1 MELKDLKRVRV
12 VVSVLVFALVTY
24 LFLDLGNAVAP
35 WLSSFVVAFQ
45 LLPALTKTLVSLGL
59 WTIGGAAILVITILF
74 GRVYCSSLCPLGTL
88 QDVVIHIAGRVR
100 GRRKFRYSKPEYP
113 LHYGILV
120 ITALLFAAGSLFLL
134 NLLEPFSLY
143 GRVLQGIVRP
153 VVVAGNNLIGLLLR
167 GVDVYAVYTIPL
179 HAPAA
184 GVLGSTILLFGA
196 VVYLSYYH
204 GRLFCNSL
212 CPAGALLSLVSRFSF
227 FQIVVDRETCTE
239 CGLCEKVCKASCI
252 ESTTKRID
260 YAACVGCFNCLDACP
275 TIGLKFAG
283 LKVAREY
290 NQPPSQETGRRR
302 FLAGSALA
310 LAGVIR
316 TGEDSVSVGGPDS
329 ASVDPRF
336 APRQLIPVT
345 PPGSRGV
352 AHFTTRC
359 TACHL
364 CVSVCP
370 TQVLRPAFLDYG
382 AAGLFQPKMD
392 YWTAFCTY
400 ECVTCTTACPTGAI
414 MPLTPDEKKRVQM
427 GKAHF
432 VKEDCIV
439 VDKKTDCTA
448 CSEHCPTKA
457 VKAVP
462 YEQNLRLPELNND
475 ICIGCGA
482 CEKACPTK
490 PRKAIYVEANPV
502 HLQADLPEIKE
513 LEEKEEELME
523 FPF

>member
-1 MELKDLKRVRV
+1 MELKDLKRVRI
-12 VVSVLVFALVTY
+12 VVSILVFVVVTY
-24 LFLDLGNAVAP
+24 LFLDLGNTVSP
-35 WLSSFVVAFQ
+35 RLSSAVLAFQ

-59 WTIGGAAILVITILF
+59 WSIGAVAILAITLF
-74 GRVYCSSLCPLGTL
+74 VGRVYCSFLCPLGTL
-88 QDVVIHIAGRVR
+88 QDLVIHIAGRIR
-100 GRRKFRYSKPEYP
+100 GRRKFRYSRPEYA
-113 LHYGILV
+113 LQYGILV
-120 ITALLFAAGSLFLL
+120 ITLLLFAAGSLFLL
-134 NLLEPFSLY
+134 NILEPFSLF
-143 GRVLQGIVRP
+143 GRIMQGIVRP
-153 VVVAGNNLIGLLLR
+153 IIIAGNNLVGLLLR
-167 GVDVYAVYTIPL
+167 GLDSYAVYTIPL
-179 HAPAA
+179 HAPAV
-184 GVLGSTILLFGA
+184 GVLGSTIVLLLALG
-196 VVYLSYYH
+196 YLSYYH

-212 CPAGALLSLVSRFSF
+212 CPAGALLSLVSRFSL

-239 CGLCEKVCKASCI
+239 CGLCEKVCKARCI
-252 ESTTKRID
+252 ESKQKRID
-260 YAACVGCFNCLDACP
+260 YAACIGCFNCLDACP

-290 NQPPSQETGRRR
+290 NHLPTQETGRRR
-302 FLAGSALA
+302 FIAGSALA
-310 LAGVIR
+310 LGGAIR
-316 TGEDSVSVGGPDS
+316 TGKDSASAGGPDS
-329 ASVDPRF
+329 SSLDARL
-336 APRQLIPVT
+336 APRQLTPVT

-364 CVSVCP
+364 CVTVCP
-370 TQVLRPAFLDYG
+370 TQVLRPAFLEYG
-382 AAGLFQPKMD
+382 VVGLFQPKMD
-392 YWTAFCTY
+392 YWTAYCTY
-400 ECVTCTTACPTGAI
+400 DCVICTTTCPTGAL
-414 MPLTPDEKKRVQM
+414 MPLTPDEKKRVQL

-432 VKEDCIV
+432 VKDDCIV

-462 YEQNLRLPELNND
+462 YEKNLRLPELNND

-502 HLQADLPEIKE
+502 HLQAKLPEVKE
-513 LEEKEEELME
+513 LEQKEEELKE

>member
-1 MELKDLKRVRV
+1 MELKDLKRARIVVSVGVFV
-12 VVSVLVFALVTY
+12 VVSY
-24 LFLDLGNAVAP
+24 LFVDLGNSVSP

-45 LLPALTKTLVSLGL
+45 LLPALTKTLVSFGL
-59 WTIGGAAILVITILF
+59 WSIGAVAVLLITLLV

-88 QDVVIHIAGRVR
+88 QDVVIHLAGRIR
-100 GRRKFRYSKPEYP
+100 GRRKFRYSRPEYP

-120 ITALLFAAGSLFLL
+120 ITVLLFAAGSLFLL

-143 GRVLQGIVRP
+143 GRVMQGVVRP
-153 VVVAGNNLIGLLLR
+153 LVVAGNNILSLLLR
-167 GVDVYAVYTIPL
+167 EVDVYAVYTIPL
-179 HAPAA
+179 HAPAV
-184 GVLGSTILLFGA
+184 GVLVSTILLLG
-196 VVYLSYYH
+196 VVIYLSYYH
-204 GRLFCNSL
+204 GRLFCNTL
-212 CPAGALLSLVSRFSF
+212 CPAGALLGLISRFSL

-252 ESTTKRID
+252 ESKTKRID
-260 YAACVGCFNCLDACP
+260 YAACIGCFNCLDACP
-275 TIGLKFAG
+275 TIGLKFEG

-290 NQPPSQETGRRR
+290 NHPPLQENGRRKL
-302 FLAGSALA
+302 LAGSALA
-310 LAGVIR
+310 FAGVIR
-316 TGEDSVSVGGPDS
+316 TGKDSLLEGGADS
-329 ASVDPRF
+329 AALDLRF
-336 APRQLIPVT
+336 APRQIVPVT

-370 TQVLRPAFLDYG
+370 TQVLRPALLDYG
-382 AAGLFQPKMD
+382 VAGLFQPKMD
-392 YWTAFCTY
+392 YWTAYCTY
-400 ECVTCTTACPTGAI
+400 DCVTCTTVCPTGAI
-414 MPLTPDEKKRVQM
+414 MPLTLEEKKRVQL
-427 GKAHF
+427 GKANF

-462 YEQNLRLPELNND
+462 YEENLRLPELNND
-475 ICIGCGA
+475 ICVGCGA

-490 PRKAIYVEANPV
+490 PRKAIYVESNTL
-502 HLQADLPEIKE
+502 HLQAELPDIRE
-513 LEEKEEELME
+513 LEQKEEELME

>member
-1 MELKDLKRVRV
+1 MELKDLKRARIVVSVGVFV
-12 VVSVLVFALVTY
+12 VVSY
-24 LFLDLGNAVAP
+24 LFLDLGNSVSP
-35 WLSSFVVAFQ
+35 WLSSSVVAFQ

-59 WTIGGAAILVITILF
+59 WSIGAVAILVITLLV

-88 QDVVIHIAGRVR
+88 QDVVIHLAGRIR
-100 GRRKFRYSKPEYP
+100 GRRKFRYGRPEYP

-120 ITALLFAAGSLFLL
+120 ITVLLFAAGSLFLL

-143 GRVLQGIVRP
+143 GRVMQGVVRP
-153 VVVAGNNLIGLLLR
+153 VVVACNNILSLLLR
-167 GVDVYAVYTIPL
+167 EVDVYAVYTIPL

-184 GVLGSTILLFGA
+184 GVLGSTILLLG
-196 VVYLSYYH
+196 VIIYLSYYH
-204 GRLFCNSL
+204 GRLFCNTL
-212 CPAGALLSLVSRFSF
+212 CPAGALLGLISRFSL

-252 ESTTKRID
+252 ESKTKRID
-260 YAACVGCFNCLDACP
+260 YAACIGCFNCLDACP
-275 TIGLKFAG
+275 TIGLKFEG

-290 NQPPSQETGRRR
+290 NHPPPQENGRRK
-302 FLAGSALA
+302 LLVGSALA
-310 LAGVIR
+310 FAGVIQ
-316 TGEDSVSVGGPDS
+316 TGKDSLLEGGADS
-329 ASVDPRF
+329 SALDPRF
-336 APRQLIPVT
+336 APRQIVPVT

-382 AAGLFQPKMD
+382 VVGLFQPKMD
-392 YWTAFCTY
+392 YWTAYCTY
-400 ECVTCTTACPTGAI
+400 DCVTCTTVCPTGAI
-414 MPLTPDEKKRVQM
+414 MPLTQEEKKRVQL

-462 YEQNLRLPELNND
+462 YEENLRLPELNND
-475 ICIGCGA
+475 ICVGCGA

-490 PRKAIYVEANPV
+490 PRKAIYVESNTL
-502 HLQADLPEIKE
+502 HLQAELPDIRE
-513 LEEKEEELME
+513 LEQKEEELME